1 MGKNQKYKSIDM
13 LGYEI
18 FAANMDEC
26 LEVVLSKEKV
36 HIVSGN
42 PEVLYTGLNDK
53 NLFDNF
59 TSDKS
64 LIIPDGVGVQ
74 ISAKILKTPVEEK
87 IAGIELMKKI
97 LEKCEDSGEGIYL
110 LGASE
115 ENLKACVANILRD
128 YPRINISGYHN
139 GFFDLDNP
147 REILEEIKE
156 KKPMAVFV
164 AMGCPRQE
172 KFIVR
177 YMDELPCKIFMG
189 VGGSFD
195 VIAEKVNR
203 APRWMINIGM
213 EWAYRVSK
221 EPWRIKRLGSI
232 PKFIGIVIKNRGK
245 KYER

>member
-1 MGKNQKYKSIDM
+1 MGKNQKYKTIDI

-42 PEVLYTGLNDK
+42 PEVLYTGLNDRK
-53 NLFDNF
+53 LFENF
-59 TSDKS
+59 TCDKS

-97 LEKCEDSGEGIYL
+97 LEKCEDTGEGIYL

-147 REILEEIKE
+147 GEILEEIKE

-203 APRWMINIGM
+203 APRWMIDIGM
-213 EWAYRVSK
+213 EWAYRVAK

-232 PKFIGIVIKNRGK
+232 PKFIWTVTKSRGK
-245 KYER
+245 K

>member
-1 MGKNQKYKSIDM
+1 MMFVQALINGKITVGVFATIFSSIGKM
-13 LGYEI
+13 
-18 FAANMDEC
+18 FSMMDEVIDY
-26 LEVVLSKEKV
+26 LKSMVENIGLA
-36 HIVSGN
+36 GN
-42 PEVLYTGLNDK
+42 YV
-53 NLFDNF
+53 NF
-59 TSDKS
+59 
-64 LIIPDGVGVQ
+64 
-74 ISAKILKTPVEEK
+74 
-87 IAGIELMKKI
+87 
-97 LEKCEDSGEGIYL
+97 LEKE
-110 LGASE
+110 
-115 ENLKACVANILRD
+115 
-128 YPRINISGYHN
+128 
-139 GFFDLDNP
+139 
-147 REILEEIKE
+147 EEIKE
-156 KKPMAVFV
+156 KKPMAIFV

-172 KFIVR
+172 NFIVK

>member
-1 MGKNQKYKSIDM
+1 
-13 LGYEI
+13 
-18 FAANMDEC
+18 
-26 LEVVLSKEKV
+26 
-36 HIVSGN
+36 
-42 PEVLYTGLNDK
+42 
-53 NLFDNF
+53 
-59 TSDKS
+59 
-64 LIIPDGVGVQ
+64 
-74 ISAKILKTPVEEK
+74 
-87 IAGIELMKKI
+87 MKKI
-97 LEKCEDSGEGIYL
+97 LEKCEKTGESIYL

-115 ENLKACVANILRD
+115 ENLKACVANIVMD
-128 YPRINISGYHN
+128 FPKINIAGYHN
-139 GFFDLDNP
+139 GFFDLNNP
-147 REILEEIKE
+147 KEILEEIKE
-156 KKPMAVFV
+156 KKPMAIFV

-172 KFIVR
+172 NFIVK

>member
-203 APRWMINIGM
+203 APRWMIDIGM
-213 EWAYRVSK
+213 EWAYRVAK

-232 PKFIGIVIKNRGK
+232 RKFIWTVTKSRGK
-245 KYER
+245 N

>member
-203 APRWMINIGM
+203 APRWMIDIGM
-213 EWAYRVSK
+213 EWAYRVAK

-232 PKFIGIVIKNRGK
+232 PKFIWTVTKSRGK
-245 KYER
+245 N

>member
-203 APRWMINIGM
+203 APRWMIDIGM
-213 EWAYRVSK
+213 EWAYRVAK

-232 PKFIGIVIKNRGK
+232 PKFIWTVTKSRGK
-245 KYER
+245 NS

>member
-203 APRWMINIGM
+203 APRWMIDIGM
-213 EWAYRVSK
+213 EWAYRVAK

-232 PKFIGIVIKNRGK
+232 PKFLWTVTKSRGK
-245 KYER
+245 N

>member
-97 LEKCEDSGEGIYL
+97 LEKCEDSGEVIYL

-203 APRWMINIGM
+203 APRWMIDIGM
-213 EWAYRVSK
+213 EWAYRVAK

-232 PKFIGIVIKNRGK
+232 PKFIWTVTKSRGK
-245 KYER
+245 N